1 MNWPRVNQRRRLM
14 RLPSNVNG
22 WQACM
27 AVYGSSLAARL
38 IWPGLTGIGESHA
51 VFDQIEGGAR
61 VIGSLVLGSSLLFAA
76 GSLMPAN
83 PLETLSTSFGAFLW
97 TTIGL
102 VSTIGKV
109 RSGHI
114 PSLELLGGIGV
125 IAPIV

>member
-1 MNWPRVNQRRRLM
+1 MH
-14 RLPSNVNG
+14 LPSNVNG

-27 AVYGSSLAARL
+27 AVYGISLAARL

-61 VIGSLVLGSSLLFAA
+61 VIGLLVLGSSLLFAA
-76 GSLMPAN
+76 ASLMPAN

-102 VSTIGKV
+102 VSTIGEV

-114 PSLELLGGIGV
+114 PSLGFFELLGGIGV
-125 IAPIV
+125 IAPIVRRVRSMF